1 MRRGRANGG
10 VNYVKGYAMNCPALS
25 LMENGASAAAEREKL
40 NLDQRQ
46 AMDRF
51 LAGVERLAFRI
62 AQIAVR
68 DRDDALDIVQDAM
81 ISLAR
86 KYSERPTDEWAPLFY
101 RILQNR
107 IRDHQ
112 RRQTVRNKVFGWL
125 DSRRDDDEMPDP
137 VARAA
142 DGLQVQPEHRA
153 EIDGAM
159 SELEVAI
166 QSLPARQ
173 QQAFLLRALEG
184 LDVAATAVAMGC
196 STGSVKTHYSRAV
209 HRLRESLGEHWT

>member
-1 MRRGRANGG
+1 MNGQ
-10 VNYVKGYAMNCPALS
+10 ALS

-51 LAGVERLAFRI
+51 LAGVEKRAFRI
-62 AQIAVR
+62 AQIAVG
-68 DRDDALDIVQDAM
+68 DGDDALDIVQDAM

-86 KYSERPTDEWAPLFY
+86 KYGERPTDEWAPLFY

-112 RRQTVRNKVFGWL
+112 RRQTVRRKVFGWL
-125 DSRRDDDEMPDP
+125 DNRRDDDDMPDP

-142 DGLQVQPEHRA
+142 DGLQAQPEHRVA
-153 EIDGAM
+153 IDGAM
-159 SELEVAI
+159 SELEAAI
-166 QSLPARQ
+166 QALPARQ
-173 QQAFLLRALEG
+173 QQAFLLRTVEG
-184 LDVAATAVAMGC
+184 LDVAATAAAMGC
-196 STGSVKTHYSRAV
+196 SSGSVKTHYSRAV